1 MRWIAFR
8 AKIMRMWKLPSLDEP
23 GSYSSVHFGDKIE
36 AFVVGPSI
44 TFFLKHLHE
53 GAIYDFGL
61 FNVLPNQ
68 CSVRSTLHGFRLRL
82 MFNTGLATVSDIY
95 FPDPTINNHAV
106 DEVLR
111 TSMDAKSLS
120 NCIGLLSAV
129 SKDKSY
135 LYKGKLTRVAVLE
148 LCDEVGSFDCLL
160 FGQYAM
166 EFYAYLAKQ
175 RCNQCIVVLE
185 YVEIHSYKGRAVVYS
200 KHPVSRLLLN
210 PNIVDVDNF
219 RLRMLYSRFCRSKP
233 TVAAVGSKNNFE
245 GQLLGDCKSISVEQL
260 HGVQPG
266 IYRVDA
272 SIAGILPYKPYYYDE
287 CQCKGPIF
295 PDLAD
300 FGCRVCGKSDARV
313 ARRFRIPIYIADS
326 TSTLGVYLLDWDCRA
341 LLKKSCDLVYGPN
354 DHIGLHDSYPGV
366 FEALVGK
373 LYCMKIEVT
382 SLSHVEGVLNYFVRR
397 LSAKPINPVNKGISS
412 VCDPLTPNRLMFK
425 PPFPT
430 LSAHHPANNALHSQD
445 SKLFFEGVPVLRSCN
460 SCNPTELNLPTTCD
474 IRKRPLYIGESSSAN
489 LPSKC
494 RKLLVSIFGEEAAD
508 DDEPGDESVFLTK
521 NLGTK

>member
-44 TFFLKHLHE
+44 TFFLKHLHK

-68 CSVRSTLHGFRLRL
+68 CSVRSTSHGFRLRL

-111 TSMDAKSLS
+111 TSTDAKSLS

-166 EFYAYLAKQ
+166 EFYSYLAKQ

-185 YVEIHSYKGRAVVYS
+185 YAEIHSYKGRAVVYS

-210 PNIVDVDNF
+210 PNIADVDNF

-313 ARRFRIPIYIADS
+313 ARR
-326 TSTLGVYLLDWDCRA
+326 
-341 LLKKSCDLVYGPN
+341 
-354 DHIGLHDSYPGV
+354 
-366 FEALVGK
+366 
-373 LYCMKIEVT
+373 
-382 SLSHVEGVLNYFVRR
+382 

-430 LSAHHPANNALHSQD
+430 LSAHHPANNALHSED

-460 SCNPTELNLPTTCD
+460 PCNPTELNLPTTCD

-489 LPSKC
+489 FPSKC
-494 RKLLVSIFGEEAAD
+494 RKLLVSIFGEEAAV
-508 DDEPGDESVFLTK
+508 DDESGDESVFLTK